1 MSDTS
6 TLSPLL
12 LGGTWATGSSDE
24 VLDVENPATG
34 GLAGRVAQAG
44 LDDVDVAVRRAQ
56 AAQPGWARRTVAER
70 AAVLVRLAE
79 LLERDREQLAAVITR
94 ELGKPITE
102 SRGEVGGAAG
112 FCRYFAAAIV
122 TGGGEVLPSTAE
134 NREIWVR
141 REPVG
146 VVAGIIPWNYP
157 LALTARKVA
166 PALAAGNAIVLK
178 PSELTPLSALAFAR
192 LAEEAGVDSGLLSVL
207 PGSGAVL
214 GPALVSHPGIGFVT
228 MTGSVRAGRSILGN
242 AAARVLPV
250 SLELGGKAP
259 FIVFDDADLD
269 DAVDA
274 AVAMRMMNNGQ
285 ACVCNERTYVHE
297 SVFDEF
303 VARASARVA
312 ALAVGDPFDESTEIG
327 PKASAGELDNVERI
341 VQSSLAQG
349 ARAVTGGRRLTEGVF
364 SAGHWFEPTVLVDAA
379 ASSPALREEIFGP
392 VLPVTP
398 FSSEQQVVGLAND
411 TEFGL
416 SSYLYTQDFSRA
428 MRLTKALR
436 SGEVFVNRLGP
447 EEVNGF
453 HGGWGLSGL
462 GGDDG
467 RHGLELF
474 QQKKTV
480 YVQWEGSA
488 ER

>member
-1 MSDTS
+1 MSDTIA
-6 TLSPLL
+6 PLL
-12 LGGTWATGSSDE
+12 LGGSWTTGHAES

-34 GLAGRVAQAG
+34 GLAGRVSVAD
-44 LDDVDVAVRRAQ
+44 LTDVDEAVRRAQ
-56 AAQPGWARRTVAER
+56 AAQPGWARRTVGER
-70 AAVLVRLAE
+70 AALLLRIAD
-79 LLERDREQLAAVITR
+79 LLERDREELAAIITR
-94 ELGKPITE
+94 ELGKPIVE
-102 SRGEVGGAAG
+102 SRGEVSGAVG
-112 FCRYFAAAIV
+112 FCRYFAAAIT
-122 TGGGEVLPSTAE
+122 TGAGEVLPSTAD

-141 REPVG
+141 REPIG

-192 LAEEAGVDSGLLSVL
+192 LAQEAGLDDGLLSVL
-207 PGSGAVL
+207 PGRGSVL
-214 GPALVSHPGIGFVT
+214 GPALVGHPGIGFVT
-228 MTGSVRAGRSILGN
+228 MTGSVRAGQSILAN
-242 AAARVLPV
+242 AAPRVLPV

-259 FIVFDDADLD
+259 FIVFGDAGLD

-274 AVAMRMMNNGQ
+274 AVSMRMMNNGQ

-303 VARASARVA
+303 LERASERVK
-312 ALAVGDPFDESTEIG
+312 ALTVGDPFDDATQIG
-327 PKASAGELDNVERI
+327 PKASGAELDNVERI
-341 VQSSLAQG
+341 VQESLSSG
-349 ARAVTGGRRLTEGVF
+349 ARAVTGGRRLTEGAYA
-364 SAGHWFEPTVLVDAA
+364 SGHWYEPTVLIDVEPT
-379 ASSPALREEIFGP
+379 SPAIREEIFGP
-392 VLPVTP
+392 VLPVTR
-398 FSSEQQVVGLAND
+398 FSSEQQVVEWAND
-411 TEFGL
+411 TTFGL
-416 SSYLYTQDFSRA
+416 SSYVYTQDFSRA
-428 MRLTKALR
+428 LRMTRALR
-436 SGEVFVNRLGP
+436 SGEVFVNREGP

-480 YVQWEGSA
+480 YVQWEASPG
-488 ER
+488 R